1 MFSPDVLDIGAA
13 YPVVGVVYFR
23 ADVVVIIRVITHDV
37 APLSGLITVQIYSNF
52 YSEGRVP

>member
-1 MFSPDVLDIGAA
+1 VLDIGAA